1 MPARSG
7 TRPQMTAPILYSFRR
22 CPFAMRARLALLI
35 AGVEVELR
43 EVALRAKPAAM
54 LAVSAKATVPVL
66 VLPDGRVVDQ
76 SLDIMRWASVESGNA
91 GWMTPDDA
99 ALVADNDGAFKH
111 HLDRYK
117 YADRNPDDPTDHR
130 AEANR
135 FLQRLDARLGKSPA
149 LAGERLATVDLA
161 ILPFVRQF
169 AETDRAY
176 FDALP
181 FADLQRWLADFLS
194 SPLFARAMVRFAPWQ
209 PDHPAIMFPAPS
221 SG

>member
-1 MPARSG
+1 
-7 TRPQMTAPILYSFRR
+7 MTAPILYSFRR

-99 ALVADNDGAFKH
+99 ALVADNDRSEEH
-111 HLDRYK
+111 
-117 YADRNPDDPTDHR
+117 TS
-130 AEANR
+130 E
-135 FLQRLDARLGKSPA
+135 LQS
-149 LAGERLATVDLA
+149 
-161 ILPFVRQF
+161 
-169 AETDRAY
+169 
-176 FDALP
+176 
-181 FADLQRWLADFLS
+181 QR
-194 SPLFARAMVRFAPWQ
+194 
-209 PDHPAIMFPAPS
+209 
-221 SG
+221 